1 MHIHIHKHTYEWKTK
16 FRAEMRMRSKC
27 ARIAAKTRHG
37 EGHAQLG
44 FKMSFV
50 SLFMQKRPTKE
61 TRLYRGSLLWVP
73 FTPLL
78 REQSCQVFM
87 GSKDAPQKMQVLRTI
102 KKLASLFRGYKTQSG
117 GKSPQIRLSLN
128 QNMFES
134 QCSCIFQEPLN
145 KGKYA
150 YTGLSVKYGLRES
163 QICIYGFIRKIW
175 LIAVNPAC
183 WCQDAG
189 SPEALQLGCCSGKR

>member
-1 MHIHIHKHTYEWKTK
+1 MCEVDENTETIIICFLVCTGGRRKKWCMSRTYIHMHIHIHKHTYEWKTK

-102 KKLASLFRGYKTQSG
+102 KKLASLFRGYSTQSG
-117 GKSPQIRLSLN
+117 GKTPQIRPSLN
-128 QNMFES
+128 QNMSIS

-145 KGKYA
+145 RGIYL
-150 YTGLSVKYGLRES
+150 YMGLSSYVS
-163 QICIYGFIRKIW
+163 KIPP
-175 LIAVNPAC
+175 V
-183 WCQDAG
+183 
-189 SPEALQLGCCSGKR
+189 